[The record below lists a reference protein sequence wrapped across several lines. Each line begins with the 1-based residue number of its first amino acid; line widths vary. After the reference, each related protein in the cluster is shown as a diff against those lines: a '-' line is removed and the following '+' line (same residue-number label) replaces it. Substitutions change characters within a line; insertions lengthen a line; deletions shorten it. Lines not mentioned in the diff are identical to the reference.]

1 MSLGSLFD
9 WHEALPNI
17 GEFFNRVGFPMG
29 VWLVTIFIMYKVFY
43 SVGYKALSKLWNK
56 VEPIMDAHFEL
67 VTSMKDN
74 LSKQTE
80 IMSATNV
87 LIETKLD
94 KHTVILEN
102 HSLALDQMLKINEKR
117 NELLEQGPTKKTKV
131 SPSNNGSLGKTHGN
145 KR

>member
-1 MSLGSLFD
+1 MSSLFN

-17 GEFFNRVGFPMG
+17 GDFFNKVGFPMG
-29 VWLVTIFIMYKVFY
+29 VWLVTVFILYKLFY
-43 SVGYKALSKLWNK
+43 TIGYKALSKLWNK

-94 KHTVILEN
+94 KHTIILED
-102 HSLALDQMLKINEKR
+102 HSKALDRMLKMSEKR
-117 NELLEQGPTKKTKV
+117 NELLEQNGSTKKLKP
-131 SPSNNGSLGKTHGN
+131 SPSNNGSVGNIHGT
-145 KR
+145 K